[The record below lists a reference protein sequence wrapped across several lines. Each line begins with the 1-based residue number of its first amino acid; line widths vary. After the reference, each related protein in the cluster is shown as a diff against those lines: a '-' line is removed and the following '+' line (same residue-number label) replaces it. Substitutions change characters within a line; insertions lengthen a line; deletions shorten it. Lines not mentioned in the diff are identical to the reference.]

1 MASKGIKSNS
11 CGILLAGGLG
21 SRLLPL
27 TKVFSKQLLPIYNKP
42 LVYYPLST
50 LMLSGVRDIAIITT
64 TQDQNLFV
72 NLLGDGTQFGIDITY
87 LTQAAPR
94 GIPEAFE
101 IAEEFVS
108 NRNSLLILGDN
119 VFHGNGLGRHLENF
133 SNRNG
138 STIFCYPV
146 KNPSEFGIA
155 NIDKDGTLISMVE
168 KPVKSSSNLAITGL
182 YFFDSSV
189 VGRVKKL
196 KPSKRGELE
205 IVDLLESYS
214 ADGALEVEVL
224 PRGSAWLDTGT
235 FEGLHDAASYVKTIE
250 DRTGLSIGD
259 PLDVARVRGWV

>member
-1 MASKGIKSNS
+1 MATKGIKSDS

-21 SRLLPL
+21 SRLMPL

-50 LMLSGVRDIAIITT
+50 LMLSGMRDIAIITT

-72 NLLGDGTQFGIDITY
+72 NLLGDGSQFGIQITY
-87 LTQAAPR
+87 LTQTAPR
-94 GIPEAFE
+94 GIPEAFA
-101 IAEEFVS
+101 IGEEFIGS
-108 NRNSLLILGDN
+108 RNSLLILGDN

-133 SNRNG
+133 TSRNG

-155 NIDKDGTLISMVE
+155 NIDEDGTLISMVE
-168 KPVKSSSNLAITGL
+168 KPVKSTSNFAITGL

-189 VGRVKKL
+189 IRRVKKL

-205 IVDLLESYS
+205 IVDLLESYK
-214 ADGALEVEVL
+214 AEGTLEVEIL

-235 FEGLHDAASYVKTIE
+235 FEGLHDAASYVKTVE
-250 DRTGLSIGD
+250 DRTGLSIGN
-259 PLDVARVRGWV
+259 PMDVAKIQGWV